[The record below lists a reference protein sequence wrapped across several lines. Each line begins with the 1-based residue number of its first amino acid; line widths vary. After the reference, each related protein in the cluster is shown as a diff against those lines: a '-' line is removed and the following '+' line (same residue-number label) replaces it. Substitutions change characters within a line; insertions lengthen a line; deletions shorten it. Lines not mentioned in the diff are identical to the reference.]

1 MHNYVKTTH
10 TYIGFDAVL
19 FLFLYLFLSN
29 LTNSI
34 WAIAVLHFF
43 LSQKRK
49 TKTHVKNQATME
61 TNNNKTNE
69 NNMKTYIKIIEN
81 LQILRLKQ
89 KKTKEEK
96 KNKNKNMKIK
106 REKNK
111 I

>member
-1 MHNYVKTTH
+1 
-10 TYIGFDAVL
+10 
-19 FLFLYLFLSN
+19 
-29 LTNSI
+29 
-34 WAIAVLHFF
+34 
-43 LSQKRK
+43 
-49 TKTHVKNQATME
+49 ME